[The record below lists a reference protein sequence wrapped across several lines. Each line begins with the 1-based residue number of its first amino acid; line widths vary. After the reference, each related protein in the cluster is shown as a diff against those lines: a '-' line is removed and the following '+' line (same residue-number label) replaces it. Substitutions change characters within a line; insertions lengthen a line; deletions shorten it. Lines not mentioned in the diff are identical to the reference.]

1 MQVLSLLAADEAT
14 AFLKSGSK
22 DKKNDEKKNDEK
34 KNDFVSFDKI
44 VDEKRIRFFY
54 KNILLDL

>member
-14 AFLKSGSK
+14 AFLKSGS
-22 DKKNDEKKNDEK
+22 NDKKNDEK

-44 VDEKRIRFFY
+44 VDEKR